1 MRSVLRMQQKPDI
14 RRAQNDRPMKVFV
27 YRSLKKNGY
36 YLYVPVQDNF
46 DKVPS
51 DLKQALGKLE
61 FSLDFE
67 LTSDR
72 KLATE
77 SPEKVKSNLEQ
88 LGYHLQITDPW
99 ASIKLDDKR
108 PATE

>member
-1 MRSVLRMQQKPDI
+1 
-14 RRAQNDRPMKVFV
+14 MKVFV

-36 YLYVPVQDNF
+36 YLYVPEQDNF
-46 DKVPS
+46 EKVP
-51 DLKQALGKLE
+51 DNLKQALGKLE
-61 FSLDFE
+61 FALDFK

-77 SPEKVKSNLEQ
+77 NPEKVKSNLEQ

-99 ASIKLDDKR
+99 GSIQLSDKR
-108 PATE
+108 PAVE